1 MMTKKRCFKNIESSD
16 TFLVLEIF
24 YGHESGSAFLWK
36 VRSSVPDMKYINY
49 ARSNSIGEADKLK
62 NEDQIIFRVFGIE
75 EVGRN
80 IKEDLTA
87 VLQKK
92 LDDKVRQ

>member
-1 MMTKKRCFKNIESSD
+1 
-16 TFLVLEIF
+16 
-24 YGHESGSAFLWK
+24 
-36 VRSSVPDMKYINY
+36 MKYIDY

-92 LDDKVRQ
+92 LDDKVRH